1 MNPSVSTRE
10 NFTVQLQD
18 TTWLVDFDDA
28 SDGVVGLRA
37 FPEGEGAPSEPN
49 VYWDIAAR
57 NFEEI
62 PDNLP
67 TRVRTAIYQSMRT
80 GH

>member
-1 MNPSVSTRE
+1 MNLPVSSKD
-10 NFTVQLQD
+10 NFTVQLQG
-18 TTWLVDFDDA
+18 TTWLVDLEEA

-37 FPEGEGAPSEPN
+37 FPEADGAPSEPN
-49 VYWDIAAR
+49 IYWDIAAR

-62 PDNLP
+62 PEDLP
-67 TRVRTAIYQSMRT
+67 TKVRTAIYQSMRT